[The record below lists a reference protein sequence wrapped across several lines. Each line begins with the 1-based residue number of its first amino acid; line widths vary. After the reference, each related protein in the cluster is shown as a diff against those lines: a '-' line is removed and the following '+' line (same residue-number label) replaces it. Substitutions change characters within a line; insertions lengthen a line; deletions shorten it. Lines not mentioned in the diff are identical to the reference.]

1 MLNRKQAQ
9 EVRDFLHSKRI
20 GRPVILL
27 AISYANLR
35 DDELQVLM
43 LRHLHGHTQERVAE
57 ELGVSTNTVYNKEHS
72 ALECCYHAWKTV
84 PLVIRLMDAARE

>member
-9 EVRDFLHSKRI
+9 EVKDFLHSKRI

-35 DDELQVLM
+35 DD
-43 LRHLHGHTQERVAE
+43 
-57 ELGVSTNTVYNKEHS
+57 
-72 ALECCYHAWKTV
+72 
-84 PLVIRLMDAARE
+84 